1 MKKLYGHPESLKT
14 VSTKYC
20 AGCGHG
26 VIHRLITEV
35 IDEMGL
41 QEKSIITNPVGCSI
55 WADLYFDF
63 DSVQPPHGRTPAAAT
78 GIKRVLPDHLVIC
91 YQGDGDL
98 AAIGTAEII
107 HAANRG
113 EKFTVIFVNNAI
125 YGMTGGQMAPTTLVG
140 QKATTA
146 PFGRDPIDAG
156 MGYPIQVCELLA
168 TLGGTRYLARGAVN
182 TPANVRKTKQYIKKA
197 FQAQMNGIGFTLVE
211 ILSQCPTNWG
221 MEPVDAVDWLEK
233 NMIPYYHLGEIKN
246 ELEGAAAGAAA
257 SVTSAGA
264 AAARVADRG
273 GAPAST
279 GGAAGAGEGLGGAAA
294 KGAAR

>member
-1 MKKLYGHPESLKT
+1 MKKIFKHPESLNHEI
-14 VSTKYC
+14 TKYC

-35 IDEMGL
+35 IDEMEL
-41 QEKSIITNPVGCSI
+41 REKAIITNPVGCSI

-140 QKATTA
+140 QRATTA
-146 PFGRDPIDAG
+146 PLGRDPIDAG
-156 MGYPIQVCELLA
+156 MGYPIKVSELLA
-168 TLGGTRYLARGAVN
+168 QLGGTRYIARGAVN

-197 FQAQMNGIGFTLVE
+197 FQAQMAGVGFTMVE
-211 ILSQCPTNWG
+211 VLSQCPTNWG
-221 MEPVDAVDWLEK
+221 MQPVESLDWLEQ
-233 NMIPYYHLGEIKN
+233 NMIPFYPLGEVKDEI
-246 ELEGAAAGAAA
+246 AGASGAFASKEAA
-257 SVTSAGA
+257 Q
-264 AAARVADRG
+264 
-273 GAPAST
+273 
-279 GGAAGAGEGLGGAAA
+279 
-294 KGAAR
+294 